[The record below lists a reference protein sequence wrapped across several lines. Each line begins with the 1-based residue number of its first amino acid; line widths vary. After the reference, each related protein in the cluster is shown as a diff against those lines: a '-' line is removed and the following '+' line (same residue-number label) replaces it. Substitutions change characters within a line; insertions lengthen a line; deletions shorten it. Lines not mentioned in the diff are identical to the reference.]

1 MRLLLGSGSTTCSS
15 LVRMSLQN
23 SKSWKLGFVQWMVNT
38 PPTVVDDRLTGNW
51 SCVETLG
58 GSTVQSGGADAVM
71 TSVAPVGPKGPLL
84 WTVEVTVMGTSWL
97 TSICAGPSAWMSIF
111 LRSASAS
118 KGM

>member
-15 LVRMSLQN
+15 LVRISLQN
-23 SKSWKLGFVQWMVNT
+23 SKSWKLGLVQLMVNT

-84 WTVEVTVMGTSWL
+84 CTVDDTLMGTLAL
-97 TSICAGPSAWMSIF
+97 TSIWVGPLAWMSIF
-111 LRSASAS
+111 FRSA
-118 KGM
+118 